1 MTILKKKVENF
12 TIINTVLMLVLAF
25 ITLYP
30 IWYTLILAFND
41 AKDAQLGGIYWL
53 PRKFSIE
60 SFQKVFEEDIII
72 QAFIISILR
81 TIIGTVTHLL
91 FTAMTAYAWSKKH
104 LIGRNFYL
112 ALGTF
117 TMFFAG
123 GLIPG
128 FINFKNL
135 GLIDNFMVYII
146 PTMFNFFNLIIFT
159 SFFRSIP
166 ASLEESAFIDGAHE
180 GIIFTK
186 IILPLSGPVLA
197 TIALFVGVW
206 HWNDFFMGVIYV
218 NSRNLEP
225 VQTYLYRVITSG
237 SANTA
242 MSAVPASVKS
252 NAVNSTSLR
261 LATMI
266 VVTFPIVCVYPFLQ
280 KHFVQGM
287 TVGSVKG

>member
-1 MTILKKKVENF
+1 MKKILKNTDPF
-12 TIINTVLMLVLAF
+12 TYINTFLMIILAF
-25 ITLYP
+25 VTIYP
-30 IWYTLILAFND
+30 IWYTIVLAFND
-41 AKDAQLGGIYWL
+41 AKDAAQGGIYWW
-53 PRKFSIE
+53 PRKFSLE

-81 TIIGTVTHLL
+81 TVIGTITHIL

-104 LIGRNFYL
+104 LIGRNFFL
-112 ALGTF
+112 AMGTF
-117 TMFFAG
+117 TMFFNG

-128 FINFKNL
+128 FINLKNL
-135 GLIDNFMVYII
+135 QLLDTFWVYII

-180 GIIFTK
+180 GIIFTR

-197 TIALFVGVW
+197 TISLFQGVW

-218 NSRNLEP
+218 NQRELEP
-225 VQTYLYRVITSG
+225 IQTYLYRVITSG
-237 SANTA
+237 TINSQISAI
-242 MSAVPASVKS
+242 PASVKS

-280 KHFVQGM
+280 KYFVQGM
-287 TVGSVKG
+287 TIGSVKG